1 MRLTAEDIASMPDRR
16 RAAFVNSLSGYK
28 SANLVGTTDSRGNL
42 NLSIVSSVV
51 HLGSHPP
58 LMAMIIR
65 PGGEERHT
73 LANLLS
79 TGQYSINHVNESIIE
94 AAHQTAARYP
104 RAVSEFTA
112 TGLAAELWRDFGAP
126 LVQQANIKLALRL
139 REHRELD
146 INGTHLVIGEIVT
159 AEVPDVTLRDDGAVQ
174 LHLGGTVALSGLDSY
189 YRPGL
194 LKRMAYAKPDLPPRE
209 VHDKPQPA
217 STSAQALTHR
227 LLSSQ
232 VQCVLSTQAGDA
244 PRQHLMAY
252 AFDESLSTV
261 YLASRPN
268 TEKVANMLERP
279 QVALLW
285 DNRTGNTSDH
295 SDGIAAMASGRAM
308 PVRGWARA
316 RAAFLLRQRNP
327 QLHALLAS
335 ADTQVLAIAVDSY
348 RLVRG
353 YDAVTEFSPRNCGE
367 GELTAPPVRELQTPS
382 RRSPAPAGTARVA

>member
-1 MRLTAEDIASMPDRR
+1 MRLSASDIAAMPGRR

-28 SANLVGTTDSRGNL
+28 SANLVGTTDPAGNL

-58 LMAMIIR
+58 LLAMIIR

-73 LANLLS
+73 LANLLA
-79 TGQYSINHVNESIIE
+79 TGQYSINHVNESMIE

-104 RAVSEFTA
+104 RAVSEFSA
-112 TGLAAELWRDFGAP
+112 TGLTAQWWQGFAAP
-126 LVQQANIKLALRL
+126 LVKEANIKLALQL

-146 INGTHLVIGEIVT
+146 INGTHLVIGEIVA
-159 AEVPDVTLRDDGAVQ
+159 AELPDAALRDDGAVQ

-209 VHDKPQPA
+209 VHDAAPL
-217 STSAQALTHR
+217 SAQALTHR
-227 LLSSQ
+227 LLASQ
-232 VQCVLSTQAGDA
+232 VQCVLSTQAGTA

-252 AFDESLSTV
+252 AFDGSLRRV
-261 YLASRPN
+261 YLASRPD
-268 TEKVANMLERP
+268 TEKVANMLGQP
-279 QVALLW
+279 QVSLLW

-295 SDGIAAMASGRAM
+295 RDGLAAMASGSAA
-308 PVRGWARA
+308 PVRGWDRA
-316 RAAFLLRQRNP
+316 RAAFLLLQRNP
-327 QLHALLAS
+327 ELEALLAR
-335 ADTQVLAIAVDSY
+335 ADTQVVAVAVDTF

-353 YDAVTEFSPRNCGE
+353 YDAVTEFSPADCDGHIV
-367 GELTAPPVRELQTPS
+367 TAPAAPAAQTPS
-382 RRSPAPAGTARVA
+382 RRASGPAATARVA